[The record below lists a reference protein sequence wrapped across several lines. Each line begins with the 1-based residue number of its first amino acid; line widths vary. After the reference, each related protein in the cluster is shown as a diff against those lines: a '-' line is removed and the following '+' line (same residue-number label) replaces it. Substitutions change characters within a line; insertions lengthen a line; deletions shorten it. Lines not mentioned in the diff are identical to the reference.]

1 MLNDSI
7 RNNILFGSEYNLFLE
22 NKALKESNLYSLID
36 NFKDGLETIVGHSGN
51 NISGGQKQRISIA
64 RAIYNNKNFI
74 ILDEPSTFLDSKSKT
89 VLFDTLKKI
98 KGKSTILIISH
109 DDIFD
114 NFCDRIY
121 YLRDKKLVEK

>member
-89 VLFDTLKKI
+89 VLFDTLKKSKENLQFLSLVMMI
-98 KGKSTILIISH
+98 YLIIFVIGFIILEIKS
-109 DDIFD
+109 
-114 NFCDRIY
+114 
-121 YLRDKKLVEK
+121 